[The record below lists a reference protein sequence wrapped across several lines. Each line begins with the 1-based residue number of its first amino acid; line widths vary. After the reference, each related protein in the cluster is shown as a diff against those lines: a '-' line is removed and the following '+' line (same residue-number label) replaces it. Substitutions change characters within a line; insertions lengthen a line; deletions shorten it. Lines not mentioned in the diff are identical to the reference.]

1 MEFAMRDKTTL
12 GQYLAA
18 RLIEIGVKDYFAIP
32 GDFNLSLL
40 DELLKN
46 KKLRMINC
54 CNELNAGYAAD
65 GYARAN
71 GVSALVVTYSAGGL
85 CAVNAAAGAYA
96 EDLPMIIIS
105 GGPNANSQAEYQI
118 LHHTTARHNY
128 AYVRDIFS
136 YVTAK
141 AVIVD
146 HPDNAPQLIDETIAL
161 ALRLRKPVYI
171 EIGCNLANY
180 VTSYPHA
187 FKFLASPHSD
197 PQSLKSAVAHVAEVL
212 NHAVK
217 PTLVAGVRLRS
228 WHAIEAFQR
237 LTDQSGYATA
247 CMPNAKG
254 FLAENHPN
262 FIGVY
267 WGPVSSPG
275 CSEIIESSDRYLFAG
290 PLFSDYTTTGYSAL
304 IDPHKLI
311 LAGPQ
316 TVRVDGQVYNHV
328 LLSEFLNAL
337 SKKIKRN
344 NASLKA
350 YERIKGEAPPP
361 TARNLNSPIVVRRLF
376 ARINEILDKRS
387 AVIVETGDSW
397 FNSMRLRLPEHSHYE
412 IQMQYGSIGWS
423 VGATL
428 GYAVATQHKN
438 RVIALIGDGSFQMT
452 AQEISTMIRY
462 HLNPII
468 FLINNGGYTIEVEI
482 HDGPYNVIK
491 NWNYAELIQVFN
503 AKDGKG
509 FGVKVKTEAQ
519 LNQAIK
525 KALKNKQGPSLI
537 EVMIDRDD
545 CNKLLLQWG
554 SRVAANNSKSPR
566 YVSESFL
573 G

>member
-1 MEFAMRDKTTL
+1 MQEKPTL
-12 GQYLAA
+12 GQYLGQ
-18 RLIEIGVKDYFAIP
+18 RLVEIGVKDYFAIP

-40 DELLKN
+40 DELLKV
-46 KKLRMINC
+46 KKLRMLNC

-71 GVSALVVTYSAGGL
+71 GISAMVVTFSAGSL
-85 CAVNAAAGAYA
+85 SAVNAAAGAYA
-96 EDLPMIIIS
+96 EDLPLIIIS

-128 AYVRDIFS
+128 TYVRDIFS
-136 YVTAK
+136 HVTAR
-141 AVIVD
+141 AVIID
-146 HPDNAPQLIDETIAL
+146 HPDNAPQMIDETIAV
-161 ALRLRKPVYI
+161 AIRMRKPVYI

-180 VTSYPHA
+180 PTSLPHP
-187 FKFLASPHSD
+187 FHFPVPRKSD
-197 PQSLKSAVAHVAEVL
+197 AKSLKAAVDHVAKVL
-212 NHAVK
+212 NQAVK

-228 WHAIEAFQR
+228 WNAIKAFQK
-237 LTDQSGYATA
+237 LADKCGYATA

-254 FLAENHPN
+254 MIAENHPN

-304 IDPHKLI
+304 LEPHKLI

-328 LLSEFLNAL
+328 LLPEFLEAL

-344 NASLKA
+344 AASFKA
-350 YERIKGEAPPP
+350 FQRVKGEAPIPP
-361 TARNLNSPIVVRRLF
+361 ARRQNAPIVVRRLF
-376 ARINEILDKRS
+376 ARINEMLNQKS
-387 AVIVETGDSW
+387 ALIVETGDSW
-397 FNSMRLRLPEHSHYE
+397 FNSMRLKLPALAKYE

-428 GYAVATQHKN
+428 GFAAATHQKN

-462 HLNPII
+462 RLNPII

-482 HDGPYNVIK
+482 HDGPYNNIK
-491 NWNYAELIQVFN
+491 NWHYADLIDVFN
-503 AKDGKG
+503 ANDGKG
-509 FGVKVKTEAQ
+509 FGVKVKTEAE
-519 LNQAIK
+519 LVKAIK
-525 KALKNKQGPSLI
+525 KALANKQGPSII
-537 EVMIDRDD
+537 EVLIDRDD

-566 YVSESFL
+566 YLSESFL